1 MEKMYVNHLPCI
13 TWKWLKMN
21 GVESSDLPVSASRI
35 TADVPSGWTV
45 SDDTAAQGSD
55 IAANSNAE
63 IEKALFADKI
73 VTGLGPDMDRL
84 IKEADVPVLR
94 LTASADEPLVI
105 ENIYKDGDSK
115 LSAVEITIPDGV
127 DAVVTEKFISED
139 VCSDGNAVCG
149 FQTRLIIGKNASVK
163 LDQVQKLAKNVVFY
177 NDIGTFNAENGRF
190 ELVEVILAGGS
201 TYFGSRSN
209 LAGRESSLD
218 IEMAYLVKGKEAL
231 DSNIAAF
238 QRGKRTDAQI
248 RVNGVLKDEAKKL
261 TKATIDFK
269 TGSTDSVGSETED
282 VLMMS
287 DNVVNRTV
295 PLILC
300 TEESVE
306 GVHGATLGR
315 PSEEIMTY
323 MMSRGLDKNQIYDIM
338 EKARLDAAAAKIHD
352 EQTRREIAEYLH
364 PGEETE

>member
-1 MEKMYVNHLPCI
+1 MEKIYINHLPCI

-21 GVESSDLPVSASRI
+21 GTEASDLPV
-35 TADVPSGWTV
+35 TADSISTCPAAWGF
-45 SDDTAAQGSD
+45 DPDFTAYGSD
-55 IAANSNAE
+55 IDAKSNEE

-84 IKEADVPVLR
+84 IKEAEVPVLR
-94 LTASADEPLVI
+94 YTAAEGEPLVI
-105 ENIYKDGDSK
+105 ENIYEDGDSR
-115 LSAVEITIPDGV
+115 LAAVEITVPDGV
-127 DAVVTEKFISED
+127 NAEVTEKFISHD
-139 VCSDGNAVCG
+139 INSDGKAVCG
-149 FQTRLIIGKNASVK
+149 FQTKFIIGKNATVK

-190 ELVEVILAGGS
+190 ELVELILAGGT
-201 TYFGSRSN
+201 TYFGLRSN
-209 LAGRESSLD
+209 LAGKESSVD
-218 IEMAYLVKGKEAL
+218 IEMAYLVKGREQL

-238 QRGKRTDAQI
+238 HRGKRTDAQI

-261 TKATIDFK
+261 TRATIDFK
-269 TGSTDSVGSETED
+269 KGSSDSVGSETED

-287 DNVVNRTV
+287 DNVINRTV

-323 MMSRGLDKNQIYDIM
+323 MMSRGLDKDEIYDIM
-338 EKARLDAAAAKIHD
+338 EKARLDAAASKISD
-352 EQTRREIAEYLH
+352 EQTRREIAKYLH
-364 PGEETE
+364 PGEEQE